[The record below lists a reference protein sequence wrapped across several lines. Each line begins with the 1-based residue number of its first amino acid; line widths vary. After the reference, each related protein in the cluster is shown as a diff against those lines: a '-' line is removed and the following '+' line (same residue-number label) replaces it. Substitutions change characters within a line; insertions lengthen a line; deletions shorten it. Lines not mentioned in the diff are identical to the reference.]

1 KRRILGVQETNF
13 RHGEPKMRNDDGVRA
28 WLRRSLAVVMATI
41 VAARALGAG
50 SPGVSSRDS
59 TVRTLQVSRDNQ
71 VVLTADSLRWPVGTA
86 VGGSLTPS
94 AIEVRGVL
102 GRDVVAYA
110 FRVQLVDSL
119 GATVSNSARTRSID
133 AAVYAGPRLLVQ
145 LAGTTAVSL
154 PKPLGFFLAAGD
166 TLRIVALVAP
176 VALADS
182 EYTRLRLIVDCEPGD
197 RPVSRLAVTM
207 VDLSRSS
214 AEWGHATAS
223 DRAIASWTW
232 TSEIAG
238 RAMAITGT
246 AVEQAKELSLI
257 DVTTGEVLWRD
268 LRQTD
273 GPGFART
280 RCARIGAA
288 PIRRDHVYRVSIRY
302 ADVAQAGAELRHAP
316 LGAMRVVVLPAQE
329 VSKR

>member
-1 KRRILGVQETNF
+1 
-13 RHGEPKMRNDDGVRA
+13 MRNDDGVRA

-50 SPGVSSRDS
+50 SQGVGSRDS
-59 TVRTLQVSRDNQ
+59 TVRTLQISRDNQ
-71 VVLTADSLRWPVGTA
+71 VVLTADSLRWPVGSA

-94 AIEVRGVL
+94 AIEVRGIL

-110 FRVQLVDSL
+110 FRVQLIDSL
-119 GATVSNSARTRSID
+119 GATVSNSARTPSID
-133 AAVYAGPRLLVQ
+133 AAVYAGQRLLVQ

-176 VALADS
+176 AALADS
-182 EYTRLRLIVDCEPGD
+182 ENTRLRLIVDCEPGD
-197 RPVSRLAVTM
+197 KPVSRLAVTM

-214 AEWGHATAS
+214 AKWGDATAS

-246 AVEQAKELSLI
+246 AVEQAKELSLT

-288 PIRRDHVYRVSIRY
+288 PLRRDHVYRVAIRY
-302 ADVAQAGAELRHAP
+302 ADVAQAGGELRHAP
-316 LGAMRVVVLPAQE
+316 LGTMRVVVLPAQE